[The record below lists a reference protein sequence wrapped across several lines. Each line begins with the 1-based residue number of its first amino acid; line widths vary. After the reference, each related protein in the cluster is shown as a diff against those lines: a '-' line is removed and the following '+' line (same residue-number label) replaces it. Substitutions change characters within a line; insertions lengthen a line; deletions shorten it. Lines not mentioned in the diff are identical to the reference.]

1 MDKGRGS
8 APDYAIWMDAAE
20 EQALREALHVAQAA
34 QAEVDQQRGGGG
46 RLLRDARKLH
56 QVYGQLARLGFGK
69 EDIEQCL
76 PHMRSDSSLNDA
88 LDWACLHLPEASLP
102 PSFRMATPDAEDGD
116 KELDKSSLLKKI
128 VSAPAVAKPEG
139 RFLEA
144 KKRAAAFAKKAAGGA
159 ALVRLVPKFETRVAK
174 RRSAVEAEAKR
185 AVRRKSWRAERQQ
198 AKRAPTS
205 TNPSAEEEFA
215 VDFGDG
221 SSQDGGARDRTP
233 PPGARGEQALA
244 SWLSEECGIGAP
256 EATAFAAAL
265 AADGRTRSKRH
276 LTGRALASL
285 AASVPI
291 GYDSTL
297 ALCEIEETD
306 WPDMVP
312 AHHRDIIKA
321 SAVAAGGIGGG
332 GPGQAGE
339 AEVEVAKRTA
349 AERGAAERV
358 QRGAADREAG
368 SESNSAPAVASG
380 GASGGGGKS
389 KKRSGGSGKKKGGGG
404 GGGNAAAQRAAML
417 AKYQTTSV
425 AKPVVE
431 KAAEREVS
439 ADVPEAAATAAS
451 PGPPPPSATDAA
463 AGVDGVSCADDD
475 VANGGTGRYD
485 LSRWSGKTP
494 KTMLLEWFQKMQAPR
509 PKIELESV
517 GRRYRAYVVVV
528 GDTKLELPGDE
539 VFDKRE
545 QAEQAAATAAL
556 YHLFGT
562 GKEKQPLYR
571 MLPPAYRTLWLGW
584 VSNQQTAA
592 AQLEADSAAAA
603 LIERERFVD
612 RLEEEA
618 EAAERQE
625 RREAREVETGSRLQA
640 AHARWVEAA
649 AGCASAA
656 QRASLPISKLAE
668 QLSTAMAS
676 TQVAVLC
683 GETGSGK
690 STQVPQMLLEE
701 ALASGAGG
709 TTSILCTQPRRI
721 AATSLARRVAS
732 ERGEQVGGRG
742 SLVGYQVRLE
752 SKRTESTRLLYCTTG
767 IALRM
772 MLCEKPLEGISHVV
786 VDEVHERDTQTDLL
800 LLLLRELLPLRP
812 DLRVVCMS
820 ATVQAELFSS
830 YFGGCPVLTAQ
841 GRSYPVTDTFL
852 EDILATTGHVLPPD
866 SPCRVSDHGTWNKAT
881 FNLHRGGQASTQEWK
896 EAGAATNPDYDE
908 GRYAAYPP
916 GVHAVLS
923 QLNESAIN
931 HDLIMELV
939 DYIDLNLGDGAVLV
953 FLPGFAD
960 ISTLYNTMS
969 SSRRFGDRAA
979 FRVLPLHSS
988 LSPAEQSAVFD
999 VMPTGVRKVVLAT
1012 NIAET
1017 SITIDDAVFVIDS
1030 GRAKSAMFDERKQMR
1045 RLVDVWISQAEAR
1058 QRAGRAGR
1066 VRAGH
1071 AFKLYTRQ
1079 RYTQSMLPARVPEM
1093 LRGPLQEL
1101 CLQLRLAP
1109 LLESYEL
1116 RAAFARALDPP
1127 KAATVEAAI
1136 IALQRSNALDADE
1149 ALTPLG
1155 RHLAAL
1161 PVEICIGRLMLYG
1174 ALFSCA
1180 DPILLIA
1187 AALSDRSPFLQPLAR
1202 RDEAKAAQV
1211 CFNRDESDH
1220 LAAVD
1225 AYQKW
1230 MHVKRTEGNGGAKRF
1245 CDRHFLA
1252 ERALVGMGEAAD
1264 QFWGNLAD
1272 LGLLPELRRL
1282 GEADKQAA
1290 RRSANRHADSPLLL
1304 KAVLAAGLFPN
1315 VLLVSPGRARP
1326 SLSQQKQSVSIH
1338 PSSFNHMASSFTT
1351 SYLVFH
1357 EKVKTSKIVVHDVT
1371 AVTALD
1377 LLLLGGEIKVL
1388 HAQHRVVIDNWI
1400 DLTISPRVAV
1410 LFKALRHQMMSL
1422 MRRRIADAGGARDGG
1437 HAPQAAVLE
1446 AVVEMV
1452 KRGTVAAEI
1461 NPEAIKERAIAAR
1474 EREQQAKPSG
1484 RGGGNTKPELGKGK
1498 GGGRGGRRQLGSL
1511 VYT

>member
-1 MDKGRGS
+1 
-8 APDYAIWMDAAE
+8 
-20 EQALREALHVAQAA
+20 
-34 QAEVDQQRGGGG
+34 
-46 RLLRDARKLH
+46 
-56 QVYGQLARLGFGK
+56 
-69 EDIEQCL
+69 
-76 PHMRSDSSLNDA
+76 
-88 LDWACLHLPEASLP
+88 
-102 PSFRMATPDAEDGD
+102 
-116 KELDKSSLLKKI
+116 
-128 VSAPAVAKPEG
+128 
-139 RFLEA
+139 
-144 KKRAAAFAKKAAGGA
+144 
-159 ALVRLVPKFETRVAK
+159 
-174 RRSAVEAEAKR
+174 
-185 AVRRKSWRAERQQ
+185 
-198 AKRAPTS
+198 
-205 TNPSAEEEFA
+205 
-215 VDFGDG
+215 
-221 SSQDGGARDRTP
+221 
-233 PPGARGEQALA
+233 
-244 SWLSEECGIGAP
+244 
-256 EATAFAAAL
+256 
-265 AADGRTRSKRH
+265 
-276 LTGRALASL
+276 
-285 AASVPI
+285 
-291 GYDSTL
+291 
-297 ALCEIEETD
+297 
-306 WPDMVP
+306 
-312 AHHRDIIKA
+312 
-321 SAVAAGGIGGG
+321 
-332 GPGQAGE
+332 
-339 AEVEVAKRTA
+339 
-349 AERGAAERV
+349 
-358 QRGAADREAG
+358 
-368 SESNSAPAVASG
+368 
-380 GASGGGGKS
+380 
-389 KKRSGGSGKKKGGGG
+389 
-404 GGGNAAAQRAAML
+404 ML

-612 RLEEEA
+612 RLVDRPIAPWELSRSKRAKMREAADAAAAAEAARDFGALGDEEAAAAAAARQRQRQAEEEEAALLESAAREEEEA

-656 QRASLPISKLAE
+656 LRASLPISKLAE

-1498 GGGRGGRRQLGSL
+1498 GGGRGGRR
-1511 VYT
+1511 